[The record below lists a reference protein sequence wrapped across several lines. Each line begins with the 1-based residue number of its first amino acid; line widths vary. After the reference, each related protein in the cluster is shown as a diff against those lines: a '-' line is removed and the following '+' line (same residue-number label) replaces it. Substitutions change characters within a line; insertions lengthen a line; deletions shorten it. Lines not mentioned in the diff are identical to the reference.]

1 MPAPGVTLDRRNL
14 CVIETQVQPAYQ
26 FPKGTRTVV
35 LVDQLL
41 NIDGA
46 QQDLPA
52 INGNQSRTW
61 RRRMVAH
68 TCSVRTFVDSAIVL
82 WRPSVDFFTA
92 SRREVHQFPSVG
104 KLGSVPSV
112 PGFLVQSSHAHLQSS
127 PTSGS
132 PLLWALIR
140 RLSSWTSAHVSGRSY
155 REWRI
160 CFVPDLNSSKI
171 LLWTKMPSGSINSPY
186 RQSLAERS

>member
-92 SRREVHQFPSVG
+92 SRRD
-104 KLGSVPSV
+104 V
-112 PGFLVQSSHAHLQSS
+112 PG
-127 PTSGS
+127 
-132 PLLWALIR
+132 LIR
-140 RLSSWTSAHVSGRSY
+140 LSTFAVRAASSFALFEGCAPRMMGSCARPIVRSVWFPTLAQRTRKNGAHTVGWCR
-155 REWRI
+155 
-160 CFVPDLNSSKI
+160 
-171 LLWTKMPSGSINSPY
+171 
-186 RQSLAERS
+186 

>member
-92 SRREVHQFPSVG
+92 SSPR
-104 KLGSVPSV
+104 
-112 PGFLVQSSHAHLQSS
+112 FL
-127 PTSGS
+127 PD
-132 PLLWALIR
+132 
-140 RLSSWTSAHVSGRSY
+140 SY
-155 REWRI
+155 A
-160 CFVPDLNSSKI
+160 
-171 LLWTKMPSGSINSPY
+171 
-186 RQSLAERS
+186 AET